1 MFSKANQKQEK
12 NAVSN
17 EELALITAIASKASP
32 VNELNADNRS
42 ALCKTATVAHMQRND
57 QLKPENSHRY
67 LMYLVEGS
75 VYLYN
80 GKDEVGTLSAGSSGA
95 LQPLFSDKT
104 AYQSIKSP
112 GLARIARF
120 GREQMDILLS
130 EQQKNA
136 VTVHDV
142 HLSELDNLIFDD
154 IRQVMVDKKLVL
166 ASFSESSARILK
178 AIANKAGIPELADII
193 QSDPGL
199 AASIIRASQRTEGSD
214 QVVQTVRGAISRL
227 GVEATIQAITAQLK
241 ENTIVCDNPVIED
254 RFRKYVK
261 RSLMATRVSVEISG
275 GISHLQPEEAA
286 LNSLVSDIG
295 ELAIITSANK
305 FSDQIKDEA
314 EFKTC
319 IENLRVI
326 ISQWIL
332 KSWNFPSGFVDSAM
346 TARDWYRNHPG
357 DISLADVHTASLLA
371 INGASKDAEQ
381 SSIPNANNLLLAR
394 RLHQAGIDL
403 TSPEALL
410 KRALTKKSQDDDL
423 REAG

>member
-1 MFSKANQKQEK
+1 
-12 NAVSN
+12 
-17 EELALITAIASKASP
+17 
-32 VNELNADNRS
+32 
-42 ALCKTATVAHMQRND
+42 
-57 QLKPENSHRY
+57 
-67 LMYLVEGS
+67 
-75 VYLYN
+75 
-80 GKDEVGTLSAGSSGA
+80 
-95 LQPLFSDKT
+95 
-104 AYQSIKSP
+104 
-112 GLARIARF
+112 
-120 GREQMDILLS
+120 
-130 EQQKNA
+130 
-136 VTVHDV
+136 
-142 HLSELDNLIFDD
+142 
-154 IRQVMVDKKLVL
+154 
-166 ASFSESSARILK
+166 
-178 AIANKAGIPELADII
+178 
-193 QSDPGL
+193 
-199 AASIIRASQRTEGSD
+199 
-214 QVVQTVRGAISRL
+214 
-227 GVEATIQAITAQLK
+227 
-241 ENTIVCDNPVIED
+241 
-254 RFRKYVK
+254 
-261 RSLMATRVSVEISG
+261 MATRVSVEISG